1 MENGFNFFEIPKVE
15 FDEKLMLKTL
25 FDKDGLTLETAN
37 WDELKLFY
45 TLPDIVSF
53 LKNFIV
59 SYKKFEQLLSL
70 EDINKATKINVNE
83 NTTTFVPVIVKTIK
97 IDLNAIVKE
106 NLKFYIEK
114 KKNSEII
121 LKDMKLVNELIKEV
135 DKKERELRLVREPS

>member
-1 MENGFNFFEIPKVE
+1 
-15 FDEKLMLKTL
+15 MLKTL
-25 FDKDGLTLETAN
+25 FDKDGLTLETVN

-45 TLPDIVSF
+45 TLPDIVLF

-70 EDINKATKINVNE
+70 EDINNATKINVNE

>member
-25 FDKDGLTLETAN
+25 FDKDGLTLETVN

-45 TLPDIVSF
+45 TLPDIVLF

-97 IDLNAIVKE
+97 IDLNAIVKQ

>member
-45 TLPDIVSF
+45 TLPDIVLF

-83 NTTTFVPVIVKTIK
+83 NTTTFVPVIIKTIK

-135 DKKERELRLVREPS
+135 DEKERELRLVREPS

>member
-45 TLPDIVSF
+45 TLPDIVLF

-97 IDLNAIVKE
+97 IDLNAIVKQ

-135 DKKERELRLVREPS
+135 DEKERELRLVREPS